1 MPTGLRERN
10 YSIMTTPGTPPPVV
24 TPPPVDNQPPP
35 QEPQTFDQAAVDRI
49 VSERIARERSK
60 FADYNDLKAKA
71 TKFDEIEAQNAT
83 ELDKAVK
90 KADAEARADMST
102 KTNTRLVRAE
112 VKAAASA
119 AKFFDPADAAV
130 LLSDKF
136 KDVKVTEDGDVDED
150 AVKALVEQL
159 AKAKP
164 HLVKTDNGRPPPLP
178 GQGQH
183 QQPPSTGA
191 AQGKAEALKRFGPKT
206 S

>member
-1 MPTGLRERN
+1 MSTPIPGQTTPPVTEPPAGQAPTGQSDAKSYTQDEL
-10 YSIMTTPGTPPPVV
+10 
-24 TPPPVDNQPPP
+24 NQM
-35 QEPQTFDQAAVDRI
+35 
-49 VSERIARERSK
+49 
-60 FADYNDLKAKA
+60 FADRVAQERRKYADYGDLKAKA

-83 ELDKAVK
+83 ELDKAIK

-119 AKFFDPADAAV
+119 VGFHDPADAAV
-130 LLSDKF
+130 LLQGKF
-136 KDVKVTEDGDVDED
+136 GEVKVTDDGDVDES
-150 AVKALVEQL
+150 AVKALVEEL

-164 HLVKTDNGRPPPLP
+164 HLVKTDNGRPAPLP

-183 QQPPSTGA
+183 QKPPSTGA
-191 AQGKAEALKRFGPKT
+191 EQGKAEALKRFGPKT

>member
-1 MPTGLRERN
+1 MTLPTV
-10 YSIMTTPGTPPPVV
+10 PQPVPVDPAVPPVP
-24 TPPPVDNQPPP
+24 TPTSFT
-35 QEPQTFDQAAVDRI
+35 QEDVNRI
-49 VSERIARERSK
+49 VAERLTREGK
-60 FADYNDLKAKA
+60 KYEGFDDLKAKA
-71 TKFDEIEAQNAT
+71 AKFDEIEAQNAT

-90 KADAEARADMST
+90 KADADARADMST

-112 VKAAASA
+112 VRAFASA

-136 KDVKVTEDGDVDED
+136 KDVKVTEDGDVDEA
-150 AVKALVEQL
+150 AVKALVDQL
-159 AKAKP
+159 AKDKP

-183 QQPPSTGA
+183 QKPPSTGA
-191 AQGKAEALKRFGPKT
+191 EQGKAEALKRFGPKT

>member
-1 MPTGLRERN
+1 
-10 YSIMTTPGTPPPVV
+10 MTTPGTPPPAV

-49 VSERIARERSK
+49 VADRVARERK
-60 FADYNDLKAKA
+60 KYEGFDDIKARA
-71 TKFDEIEAQNAT
+71 AKFDEIEAQNAT

-130 LLSDKF
+130 LLQDKF

-159 AKAKP
+159 AKDKP
-164 HLVKTDNGRPPPLP
+164 HLVKTDNGRPTALP

-183 QQPPSTGA
+183 QKPPSTGA
-191 AQGKAEALKRFGPKT
+191 EQGKAEALKRFGPKT

>member
-1 MPTGLRERN
+1 
-10 YSIMTTPGTPPPVV
+10 
-24 TPPPVDNQPPP
+24 VDQQPPP

-49 VSERIARERSK
+49 VSERIARERGK

-83 ELDKAVK
+83 ELDKAIK
-90 KADAEARADMST
+90 KADADARADMST

-119 AKFFDPADAAV
+119 VGFHDPADAAV
-130 LLSDKF
+130 LLQGKF
-136 KDVKVTEDGDVDED
+136 GEVKVTDDGDVDEE
-150 AVKALVEQL
+150 AVKALVEDL

-164 HLVKTDNGRPPPLP
+164 HLVKTDNGRPAPLP

-183 QQPPSTGA
+183 QKPPSTGA
-191 AQGKAEALKRFGPKT
+191 EQGKAEALKRFGPKT

>member
-1 MPTGLRERN
+1 
-10 YSIMTTPGTPPPVV
+10 MTTPVPPTPGTPP
-24 TPPPVDNQPPP
+24 VDQPSP
-35 QEPQTFDQAAVDRI
+35 QEPQTFDQAAVDKI
-49 VSERIARERSK
+49 VSERIARERGK

-71 TKFDEIEAQNAT
+71 AKFDEIEAQNAT
-83 ELDKAVK
+83 ELEKAVK
-90 KADAEARADMST
+90 QADAAARADMST

-136 KDVKVTEDGDVDED
+136 KDVKVTEDGDVDEA

-159 AKAKP
+159 AKDKP

-183 QQPPSTGA
+183 PTPPSTGA
-191 AQGKAEALKRFGPKT
+191 AQGKAEALKRFGPKN